1 MKQYQIRSILIGCML
16 LCLTGCTANSE
27 KKRDVLRVGVVLY
40 TQDDPFIN
48 ALTDCLKEDLAE
60 YESDSLKVIMTV
72 RDGKNDQKIQNEVVK
87 EMLDAGCEILA
98 VDLVDRTEPSNIIK
112 MAKKENI
119 PVIFFNRE
127 PVRED
132 LMQWDKLYYVDGD
145 ARQSGMMQG
154 EIAAD
159 MIRDND
165 AVDRNQDGKIQYVL
179 LEGETGHQD
188 AIIRT
193 DSVVKTIK
201 EQGIILE
208 RLSFQFANWNRGQAE
223 NKMTQLINQY
233 GDEIELVL
241 SNNDEMALG
250 AVAAYDALDYDKDR
264 RPIIFGIDGL
274 EGALDAVQKG
284 TIQGTVYNDRH
295 GQAEQISRLA
305 MTLFQGQTPPKE
317 DLENERYIF
326 LPYQKVTAEN
336 VESFMEQ

>member
-1 MKQYQIRSILIGCML
+1 
-16 LCLTGCTANSE
+16 
-27 KKRDVLRVGVVLY
+27 
-40 TQDDPFIN
+40 
-48 ALTDCLKEDLAE
+48 
-60 YESDSLKVIMTV
+60 
-72 RDGKNDQKIQNEVVK
+72 
-87 EMLDAGCEILA
+87 
-98 VDLVDRTEPSNIIK
+98 
-112 MAKKENI
+112 
-119 PVIFFNRE
+119 
-127 PVRED
+127 
-132 LMQWDKLYYVDGD
+132 MQWDKLYYVGGD

-274 EGALDAVQKG
+274 EGAIG
-284 TIQGTVYNDRH
+284 G
-295 GQAEQISRLA
+295 
-305 MTLFQGQTPPKE
+305 
-317 DLENERYIF
+317 
-326 LPYQKVTAEN
+326 
-336 VESFMEQ
+336 

>member
-1 MKQYQIRSILIGCML
+1 
-16 LCLTGCTANSE
+16 
-27 KKRDVLRVGVVLY
+27 
-40 TQDDPFIN
+40 
-48 ALTDCLKEDLAE
+48 
-60 YESDSLKVIMTV
+60 
-72 RDGKNDQKIQNEVVK
+72 
-87 EMLDAGCEILA
+87 
-98 VDLVDRTEPSNIIK
+98 
-112 MAKKENI
+112 
-119 PVIFFNRE
+119 
-127 PVRED
+127 
-132 LMQWDKLYYVDGD
+132 MQWDKLYYVGGD

-201 EQGIILE
+201 EQGI
-208 RLSFQFANWNRGQAE
+208 
-223 NKMTQLINQY
+223 NQY

-274 EGALDAVQKG
+274 EGALEAVQKG

>member
-1 MKQYQIRSILIGCML
+1 
-16 LCLTGCTANSE
+16 
-27 KKRDVLRVGVVLY
+27 
-40 TQDDPFIN
+40 
-48 ALTDCLKEDLAE
+48 
-60 YESDSLKVIMTV
+60 
-72 RDGKNDQKIQNEVVK
+72 
-87 EMLDAGCEILA
+87 
-98 VDLVDRTEPSNIIK
+98 
-112 MAKKENI
+112 
-119 PVIFFNRE
+119 
-127 PVRED
+127 
-132 LMQWDKLYYVDGD
+132 
-145 ARQSGMMQG
+145 MMQG

-208 RLSFQFANWNRGQAE
+208 RLRFQFANWNRGQAE

-264 RPIIFGIDGL
+264 RICLLVI
-274 EGALDAVQKG
+274 
-284 TIQGTVYNDRH
+284 
-295 GQAEQISRLA
+295 
-305 MTLFQGQTPPKE
+305 
-317 DLENERYIF
+317 
-326 LPYQKVTAEN
+326 
-336 VESFMEQ
+336 

>member
-1 MKQYQIRSILIGCML
+1 
-16 LCLTGCTANSE
+16 
-27 KKRDVLRVGVVLY
+27 
-40 TQDDPFIN
+40 
-48 ALTDCLKEDLAE
+48 
-60 YESDSLKVIMTV
+60 
-72 RDGKNDQKIQNEVVK
+72 
-87 EMLDAGCEILA
+87 
-98 VDLVDRTEPSNIIK
+98 

-132 LMQWDKLYYVDGD
+132 LMQWDKLYYVGGD

-264 RPIIFGIDGL
+264 RPMIFGIDGL
-274 EGALDAVQKG
+274 EGALEAVQKG